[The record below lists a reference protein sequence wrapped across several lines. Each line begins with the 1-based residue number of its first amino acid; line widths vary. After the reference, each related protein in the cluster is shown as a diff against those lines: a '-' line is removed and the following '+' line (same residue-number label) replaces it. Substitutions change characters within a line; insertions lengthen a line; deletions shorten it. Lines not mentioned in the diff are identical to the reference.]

1 MKKLFVIGAYPNSK
15 KKEDVLKKEILSLKH
30 LDYDIMIVSH
40 YPVSEEIQLMVDFY
54 LYDKNQ
60 KLTPQQKIN
69 GDMSSPYYWVSQQS
83 FYLRVFNQRHS
94 LPICQNMFNSFYF
107 SEIQK
112 YDFVFFLE
120 NDNIFTKEDSFK
132 FNVLLD
138 EMILNNKKCIFF
150 KTPSHTQDSFDYRA
164 GITNLYETQLF
175 GITPQYFN
183 EIFKLPT
190 NEKEWF
196 EYKMGFTL
204 EESFYLKLNMF
215 EDNFLIIPNYSY
227 TLFEKSNINIF
238 RVESFILEILYNESN
253 PFSPILYCE
262 NNSNC
267 DETKKISIKIN
278 DIIENNE
285 VLPSHWFYKVLS
297 LDGSELIMTVFDEN
311 GDIDFSKKI
320 HLIKENLEQIK
331 EKGVILFN

>member
-15 KKEDVLKKEILSLKH
+15 KKEDILKKEILSLKH

-60 KLTPQQKIN
+60 ILTPQQHSN
-69 GDMSSPYYWVSQQS
+69 GTMTSPYYWVGQPS
-83 FYLRVFNQRHS
+83 FYLKVFNQRHA
-94 LPICQNMFNSFYF
+94 LPICQNMFNSFKF

-120 NDNIFTKEDSFK
+120 NDNIFSKDDSLK
-132 FNVLLD
+132 FDELLND
-138 EMILNNKKCIFF
+138 MILKGKKCIFF
-150 KTPSHTQDSFDYRA
+150 KTPSHTQDSSEYRE

-196 EYKMGFTL
+196 DYEMGFTL

-215 EDNFLIIPNYSY
+215 EDNFLIIPDYSY
-227 TLFEKSNINIF
+227 TFFEESDINIF
-238 RVESFILEILYNESN
+238 RVESFILEVLYNESN

-267 DETKKISIKIN
+267 NETKKISIKIN
-278 DIIENNE
+278 DIVENTE
-285 VLPSHWFYKVLS
+285 VLTSHWFYKVLS
-297 LDGSELIMTVFDEN
+297 LDGSDLIMTVFDEN

-320 HLIKENLEQIK
+320 HLIEDNLEQIK
-331 EKGVILFN
+331 EKGIILFN